1 MLSIFYKI
9 FELETPQG
17 VSVDIFKPNKEKQ
30 IILMKGKL
38 GQYKLNWSCCSH
50 TKGSIWLKIEEKLKE
65 INNENKKQEDIT
77 NLLKGSIIWTL
88 ENEQENNAAEEK
100 KKKEET
106 NCSLDLRKENKR
118 FIYDQKKNKIN
129 EYTYIKTTKNVG
141 PLKNNTALARAKN
154 NNIQKKENIKNN
166 EENINEKEKTQIAQL
181 QMGYIIPFKKRDLLN
196 QNEKIKE
203 NEINNIFKK
212 ETLEYLY
219 QVETKNILKQIKN
232 IIKGINQGF
241 SINLELKGIG
251 YTAKI
256 TENIINKN
264 EKKNQREAQN
274 NKDLTNNIGQLES
287 NINLSNQKYEK
298 NNTANGKKNK
308 INKKYIILT
317 EKIEKK
323 QENKGDTGNKLINE
337 TNKNKEAK
345 LLTLRLGTSHNI
357 NYPLYKHEITIKI
370 LTLQNNFVTLSL
382 FGISQEILKNVAAEI
397 YLIKKP
403 EPYKGKGIRYDGEK
417 FFSKEKTKKS

>member
-1 MLSIFYKI
+1 M
-9 FELETPQG
+9 E
-17 VSVDIFKPNKEKQ
+17 KP
-30 IILMKGKL
+30 
-38 GQYKLNWSCCSH
+38 
-50 TKGSIWLKIEEKLKE
+50 
-65 INNENKKQEDIT
+65 
-77 NLLKGSIIWTL
+77 
-88 ENEQENNAAEEK
+88 
-100 KKKEET
+100 
-106 NCSLDLRKENKR
+106 
-118 FIYDQKKNKIN
+118 
-129 EYTYIKTTKNVG
+129 
-141 PLKNNTALARAKN
+141 AK
-154 NNIQKKENIKNN
+154 
-166 EENINEKEKTQIAQL
+166 L
-181 QMGYIIPFKKRDLLN
+181 QMGYIIPLKKRELLN
-196 QNEKIKE
+196 TNEKIKE

-212 ETLEYLY
+212 ETLEYSY
-219 QVETKNILKQIKN
+219 RAEIKNIIKQIKN

-256 TENIINKN
+256 TENIIKLKSKN
-264 EKKNQREAQN
+264 EKAEQAEKEEQKNQKN

-287 NINLSNQKYEK
+287 NIKLSNQKYEK
-298 NNTANGKKNK
+298 NIKNGKKNK

-317 EKIEKK
+317 EKSGGKK
-323 QENKGDTGNKLINE
+323 AEEQAEQEQENKLINE
-337 TNKNKEAK
+337 TKKNKEEK
-345 LLTLRLGTSHNI
+345 VLTLRLGTSHNI